1 MSFIR
6 LLYKDLPVIYYNMDS
21 KYEIVINNKRIY
33 DYYKKN
39 PSIQIET
46 MNLILLDFMEQ
57 LSTDMTAVLQNTF
70 QGQVMTEMK
79 EMRQQ
84 LSSLQESL
92 FTRIHK
98 NNEDF
103 IEKTKLVFSVSSH
116 ENKENL
122 SQQLQKNT
130 ETFIDK
136 LNLLIPKGNDEMNRK
151 IQEQLS
157 LVHQSLQVDLQR
169 YLTKTDAPL
178 NDFISVMDSKLAS
191 FQQPIFTLIH
201 SNQEHMSSKLGNVK
215 EDIAVSK
222 NTTEKL
228 YTEMSE
234 YLNKYKISSQFKGA
248 CAEKNLEELLVNL
261 FPEDEILNTTGESES
276 GDFILKRNNEN
287 YIMFE
292 TKSYQSNVD
301 TKEVEK
307 YVKDTGLLKLHSI
320 MMSQYTGIVGKKPY
334 TIEINEHGN
343 IMIYLHHVNFSQDKI
358 KQAVQIIDSMAPRI
372 KAITSEEDAH
382 GISIDKEVLNRINNE
397 LIQFLERKDKVKEL
411 LKDQCK
417 TSCLHVDALE
427 MPDLSAFLQDKYP
440 SKKMKMYCHCGYG
453 CDNKKQLSNHQ
464 RTKHPK
470 VETNLF

>member
-1 MSFIR
+1 MF
-6 LLYKDLPVIYYNMDS
+6 KDFPVMDCNMDS
-21 KYEIVINNKRIY
+21 NYRTTICNKRIY
-33 DYYKKN
+33 EYYEKN
-39 PSIQIET
+39 PSINIET

-57 LSTDMTAVLQNTF
+57 LSTDMTTLLHNTF

-79 EMRQQ
+79 ELRQQ
-84 LSSLQESL
+84 MNGLQETL
-92 FTRIHK
+92 FTRIHR
-98 NNEDF
+98 NQEDF

-116 ENKENL
+116 ENKEHM
-122 SQQLQKNT
+122 SQQLQRNT
-130 ETFIDK
+130 DAFMDK
-136 LNLLIPKGNDEMNRK
+136 LSLLIPKGNEEIHHK

-157 LVHQSLQVDLQR
+157 LVHKALQQDLQT
-169 YLTKTDAPL
+169 YLTKTDVPL
-178 NDFISVMDSKLAS
+178 QDFISIMDSKLSS

-201 SNQEHMSSKLGNVK
+201 SSQEHMSTKLGNVK
-215 EDIAVSK
+215 EDLVVSK

-248 CAEKNLEELLVNL
+248 CSEKNLEELLVNL

-301 TKEVEK
+301 TREVDK
-307 YVKDTGLLKLHSI
+307 FVKDTGLLKLHSI

-372 KAITSEEDAH
+372 KTIVSEEETH

-397 LIQFLERKDKVKEL
+397 LIQFLERKDK
-411 LKDQCK
+411 LKDFLKEQCK
-417 TSCLHVDALE
+417 SSCVQVDALD
-427 MPDLSAFLQDKYP
+427 MPDLGAFLKDKYP

-470 VETNLF
+470 VETTTTE

>member
-1 MSFIR
+1 
-6 LLYKDLPVIYYNMDS
+6 
-21 KYEIVINNKRIY
+21 
-33 DYYKKN
+33 
-39 PSIQIET
+39 
-46 MNLILLDFMEQ
+46 
-57 LSTDMTAVLQNTF
+57 
-70 QGQVMTEMK
+70 
-79 EMRQQ
+79 
-84 LSSLQESL
+84 
-92 FTRIHK
+92 
-98 NNEDF
+98 
-103 IEKTKLVFSVSSH
+103 
-116 ENKENL
+116 
-122 SQQLQKNT
+122 
-130 ETFIDK
+130 
-136 LNLLIPKGNDEMNRK
+136 
-151 IQEQLS
+151 
-157 LVHQSLQVDLQR
+157 
-169 YLTKTDAPL
+169 
-178 NDFISVMDSKLAS
+178 
-191 FQQPIFTLIH
+191 
-201 SNQEHMSSKLGNVK
+201 MSSKLGNVK
-215 EDIAVSK
+215 EDIVVSK

-234 YLNKYKISSQFKGA
+234 YLNKYKVSSQFKGA
-248 CAEKNLEELLVNL
+248 CSEKNLEELLVNL

-301 TKEVEK
+301 TREVDK

-470 VETNLF
+470 VETPESSS

>member
-1 MSFIR
+1 MSYETVIR
-6 LLYKDLPVIYYNMDS
+6 
-21 KYEIVINNKRIY
+21 NKRIY
-33 DYYKKN
+33 DYYQKN

-57 LSTDMTAVLQNTF
+57 LSTDMTSLLQNTF

-92 FTRIHK
+92 FTKIHK

-103 IEKTKLVFSVSSH
+103 IEKTKLVFSVSSN
-116 ENKENL
+116 ENKDHL
-122 SQQLQKNT
+122 SQQLQRNT
-130 ETFIDK
+130 DTFIDK
-136 LNLLIPKGNDEMNRK
+136 LNLLIPKGNDEMNRR

-157 LVHQSLQVDLQR
+157 LVHKSLQVDLQS

-178 NDFISVMDSKLAS
+178 SEFISMVDSKLAS

-201 SNQEHMSSKLGNVK
+201 SNQEHISTKIGNVK
-215 EDIAVSK
+215 EELVVSK

-234 YLNKYKISSQFKGA
+234 YLNKYKVSSQFKGA
-248 CAEKNLEELLVNL
+248 CSEKNMEELLVNV
-261 FPEDEILNTTGESES
+261 FPEDEIINTTGDTAS
-276 GDFILKRNNEN
+276 GDFILKRNNEE

-301 TKEVEK
+301 TKEVDK
-307 YVKDTGLLKLHSI
+307 FVRDTSHKKLHSI

-334 TIEINEHGN
+334 TIEVNEHGN
-343 IMIYLHHVNFSQDKI
+343 ILIYLHHVNFSPDKI
-358 KQAVQIIDSMAPRI
+358 RQAVQIIENLAP
-372 KAITSEEDAH
+372 KVKTITAEEDAN
-382 GISIDKEVLNRINNE
+382 GVSIDKDLLNRINNE
-397 LIQFLERKDKVKEL
+397 LIQFLERKDKLKEF

-417 TSCLHVDALE
+417 SSCLQVDALE
-427 MPDLSAFLQDKYP
+427 MPDLASFLQDKYP

-470 VETNLF
+470 VETSETIS